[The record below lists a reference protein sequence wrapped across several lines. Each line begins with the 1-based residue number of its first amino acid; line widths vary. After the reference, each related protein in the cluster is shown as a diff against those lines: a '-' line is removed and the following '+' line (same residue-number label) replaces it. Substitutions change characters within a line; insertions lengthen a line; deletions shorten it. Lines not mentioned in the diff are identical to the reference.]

1 MQKTNLILFLKR
13 FSKRDWRE
21 FRKFVQSPYFNKRE
35 DVVQLFTYLEGAIK
49 KLALSDLD
57 RREVF
62 KAIYPKEQFSEK
74 RLRHTTSVL
83 LKLVKRYLIQLELEN
98 DTISSQQYYYQALRE
113 KDLAIFFE
121 KEWAAANTLLDKS
134 PHRDGAFYFQK
145 YKLELEGLLYTMSQ
159 RRTGEMNFQNVSD
172 QLTISYVSGIL
183 RLCTQVQSHQTL
195 SEQVYDLK
203 LLKQVLDFIA
213 EGGYEEVPVVSLYY
227 QGYKSIECLELED
240 LPNSELHFQKLK
252 SLIAQYWQLFPSLEM
267 SGFYLLAINY
277 CIRRMNAGERHFVR
291 EAFELF
297 RSALAN
303 GVLLQNGIFS
313 SFSYKNI
320 TRLGMALS
328 ENDWVEQ
335 FLEDYKKHL
344 HPRERENTWR
354 YNLAYFYFQQQKY
367 KSAMP
372 LLLQVELKD
381 VLNNLDARRMLLK
394 SYFELDEFNA
404 LESLL
409 DSFAGYL
416 RRQKDIGYHRKNNL
430 NLIRFVRKIMQE
442 RKGDKKA
449 HQKLKA
455 EMEKTKWLAE
465 REWLM
470 EKVEL

>member
-21 FRKFVQSPYFNKRE
+21 FRKFVQSPYFNQRE
-35 DVVQLFTYLEGAIK
+35 DVVQLFTYLEPAIK

-57 RREVF
+57 RRKVF
-62 KAIYPKEQFSEK
+62 KAVYPKEAFTEK

-83 LKLVKRYLIQLELEN
+83 LKLVKKYFIQLELEN
-98 DTISSQQYYYQALRE
+98 DTISSQQYFYKSLRE
-113 KDLAIFFE
+113 RDLPVFFE
-121 KEWAAANTLLDKS
+121 KEWSTANVLLEKES
-134 PHRDGAFYFQK
+134 RRDGAFYFQK
-145 YKLELEGLLYTMSQ
+145 YKLDLEGLLHTMSQ
-159 RRTGEMNFQNVSD
+159 RRTGEMNFQNVAD
-172 QLTISYVSGIL
+172 QLTIFYISGIL
-183 RLCTQVQSHQTL
+183 RLCTQIQSHRTL
-195 SEQVYDLK
+195 SKQVYDLK
-203 LLKQVLDFIA
+203 LLRQVLDFIA
-213 EGGYEEVPVVSLYY
+213 EGGYEDIPVVSLYY
-227 QGYKSIECLELED
+227 HGYKSIECLEQED
-240 LPNSELHFQKLK
+240 LPNSETHFQKLK
-252 SLIAQYWQLFPSLEM
+252 SLIAEHWQLFPSLEM

-277 CIRRMNAGERHFVR
+277 CIRRMNAGERRFVR

-303 GVLLQNGIFS
+303 GVLLQKGIFS
-313 SFSYKNI
+313 SFTYKNI

-335 FLEDYKKHL
+335 FLDDYKKHL
-344 HPRERENTWR
+344 HPRERENSWC

-372 LLLQVELKD
+372 LLLQVEFKD

-394 SYFELDEFNA
+394 SYFELEEYNA

-416 RRQKDIGYHRKNNL
+416 RRQKGIGYHRENNL
-430 NLIRFVRKIMQE
+430 NLIRFVRKE
-442 RKGDKKA
+442 GKRDKKTLL
-449 HQKLKA
+449 KLKT
-455 EMEKTKWLAE
+455 EMEQTKWLAE

-470 EKVEL
+470 EKVGGA